1 MANAKTLILR
11 LVFAAVTA
19 MALFAI
25 ASRTAQER
33 PFTISAAILG
43 GVESVDYQALEAFK
57 RSVESGSGG
66 AIQVNIY
73 PYGQFCGNEKE
84 CIDALKS
91 GALDIFF
98 TTASAVGIIYDGGQV
113 LDLPYAFGSEA
124 IAQCVLAGP
133 FQTRLRDAILD
144 DGQGLRLVA
153 ATGVGGWRH
162 FATTR
167 RAVRSPSDLK
177 GLKIRTTPSAIQQE
191 FVRALGA
198 TPTPVAWS
206 ELYTAFGAGVIDGA
220 KNTINDVMISNNNEH
235 IRFITLDGHVY
246 MSGLWWYSERTWRRT
261 PAAYVP
267 VIEQGI
273 EALRQT
279 TIDLPPKIS
288 QGYADAFVA
297 DGGELIALSETE
309 LAAFKAAA
317 RRVRAWYQ
325 ERQGDRWL
333 DALDEAVADCERVA
347 G

>member
-1 MANAKTLILR
+1 MTAARCSTCLTLSGLKRSPNASSPDRFKRGCATQSSTTAK
-11 LVFAAVTA
+11 AAA
-19 MALFAI
+19 CA
-25 ASRTAQER
+25 
-33 PFTISAAILG
+33 
-43 GVESVDYQALEAFK
+43 K
-57 RSVESGSGG
+57 RSVT
-66 AIQVNIY
+66 
-73 PYGQFCGNEKE
+73 C
-84 CIDALKS
+84 C
-91 GALDIFF
+91 
-98 TTASAVGIIYDGGQV
+98 
-113 LDLPYAFGSEA
+113 
-124 IAQCVLAGP
+124 
-133 FQTRLRDAILD
+133 
-144 DGQGLRLVA
+144 LRLVA